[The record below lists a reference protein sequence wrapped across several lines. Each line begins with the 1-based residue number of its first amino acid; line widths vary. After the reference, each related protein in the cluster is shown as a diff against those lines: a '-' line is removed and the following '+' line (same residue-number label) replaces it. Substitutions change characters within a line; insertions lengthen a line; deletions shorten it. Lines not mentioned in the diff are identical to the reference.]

1 MFSNAIYT
9 LNFQSNACEGQ
20 HEQLHADWKDKE
32 LLIVKKRQK
41 YTIWNKTHIGGVQQM
56 YVVFIVEQ
64 SYATCITYYIL

>member
-1 MFSNAIYT
+1 MWGTTWAIT
-9 LNFQSNACEGQ
+9 CRLKGQ
-20 HEQLHADWKDKE
+20 RTADCQ
-32 LLIVKKRQK
+32 KKTK